1 MVELFIAQK
10 QILARKKQS
19 IISIIGVMIGVTV
32 LTVSLAIS
40 NGLDKN
46 MIASILSMNSHVDVR
61 GKLNQD
67 SMEKIYNIEDV
78 EAVIPTLDTQSILKH
93 SGTYGDYISGVKVLG
108 IDYKEALK
116 SKEISDKIIDGAMLA
131 EDKKKILIG
140 RELAKNLDIKLGDKV
155 HLISSQN
162 LDLELEIGGIF
173 QSGFYEYDTNLI
185 IVPLFTA
192 QYMDYAGDEISRLM
206 LKLKSPYKADEVRN
220 KIMELMPQNIT
231 NTWGEQNKALLS
243 ALNLEKTLMLL
254 VMSLIV
260 IIAAFLVWIILN
272 TLVREKTKDIGI
284 MRAMGFYR
292 KNILK
297 IFLIQGL
304 FLGIIGIILG
314 LVLSAILLYL
324 LKNYGMNFLK
334 DIYYLK
340 TIPLE
345 ISMKEILIIVAGNV
359 AVIFISSL
367 LPAYRAAKMED
378 VEALRHD

>member
-1 MVELFIAQK
+1 MVEFFIAQK

-46 MIASILSMNSHVDVR
+46 MIASILSMNSHIDVR

-67 SMEKIYNIEDV
+67 SIEKIYNIEDV

-116 SKEISDKIIDGAMLA
+116 SKEISDKIIDGAMLV

-162 LDLELEIGGIF
+162 LNLELEIGGIF

-206 LKLKSPYKADEVRN
+206 LKLKSPYKADEIRN